1 MILLSSSEFFKINFL
16 QKILSGTLSECHMV
30 RIQNV
35 GPVLDPNCLQR
46 LSGSNILLKIKSQ
59 EI

>member
-1 MILLSSSEFFKINFL
+1 MFLRSYSEFFKINFF
-16 QKILSGTLSECHMV
+16 QKILSGTLSERQIV

-46 LSGSNILLKIKSQ
+46 LLGSNILSLDWHGK
-59 EI
+59 